1 MLPTHPDF
9 MGVGV
14 GVGWVPV
21 LFTYCSF
28 HASGKVGGGACLGL
42 MCLEEKTHPKHQ
54 EHALEGKMQSLV
66 VLVRVLCVPVGNQM
80 GMTLLGE

>member
-1 MLPTHPDF
+1 
-9 MGVGV
+9 MG
-14 GVGWVPV
+14 
-21 LFTYCSF
+21 LT
-28 HASGKVGGGACLGL
+28 
-42 MCLEEKTHPKHQ
+42 CLEEKTHPKHQ